1 MSVSLQPAEP
11 SAASPGHRSPIIG
24 FYGDDFTGST
34 DALAQFT
41 RFGLR
46 GILLLKALTE
56 NGLNPRFEG
65 FDVVGIAGISR
76 ALPTSEM
83 EAEVRP
89 ALLALAAL
97 DLLLVQY
104 KVCSTFDSSA
114 DVGSIGRVLD
124 LGIEMFGAVPVP
136 VLAAQPGF
144 GRYTLFGNHFANHR
158 GTVYRLDRHPTM
170 SVHPSTPIHE
180 GDLRRV
186 LAEQT
191 QLDVDLLSILDIKT
205 LANGAGTRDAGVLS
219 LKAGA
224 RAVVIDAL
232 SNNDLVRAG
241 ELILSSSTGH
251 APRFIVGSGGLSY
264 GLGRNLGTGREH
276 VSPPLQQMK
285 QIIAVSGSCSSQTS
299 RQIDYAVDHGWTP
312 VAVDPSRFA
321 QAAEQS
327 SALEE
332 VTHQVLTALRR
343 GASVVVHSSSRQHD
357 RTQQTSRAS
366 GIPPLELVRHIGEF
380 YGDLLDWIL
389 SETDVNRAI
398 IAGGDTSGFTI
409 RRLNAYGLE
418 VEGLLAEAGSLCRL
432 KSDNPRIDGFQ
443 VVLKGGQVGDDNFF
457 ELVRGAG

>member
-1 MSVSLQPAEP
+1 MGSSGPNDKDVRLT
-11 SAASPGHRSPIIG
+11 AASGALRSQSRPPVADHWL
-24 FYGDDFTGST
+24 YGDDFTGST

-205 LANGAGTRDAGVLS
+205 LANGAGTRRGRPFS
-219 LKAGA
+219 QG
-224 RAVVIDAL
+224 RC
-232 SNNDLVRAG
+232 
-241 ELILSSSTGH
+241 
-251 APRFIVGSGGLSY
+251 SG
-264 GLGRNLGTGREH
+264 
-276 VSPPLQQMK
+276 
-285 QIIAVSGSCSSQTS
+285 
-299 RQIDYAVDHGWTP
+299 
-312 VAVDPSRFA
+312 
-321 QAAEQS
+321 
-327 SALEE
+327 
-332 VTHQVLTALRR
+332 R
-343 GASVVVHSSSRQHD
+343 GD
-357 RTQQTSRAS
+357 RC
-366 GIPPLELVRHIGEF
+366 P
-380 YGDLLDWIL
+380 
-389 SETDVNRAI
+389 
-398 IAGGDTSGFTI
+398 
-409 RRLNAYGLE
+409 
-418 VEGLLAEAGSLCRL
+418 
-432 KSDNPRIDGFQ
+432 
-443 VVLKGGQVGDDNFF
+443 
-457 ELVRGAG
+457 